1 MVGTTKKMM
10 REGQNVTYICT
21 LGSRGKDPL
30 FGGKKNLHE
39 RGSHVLKGTK
49 MKHSKLK
56 IKLMLY
62 P

>member
-1 MVGTTKKMM
+1 MM